1 MRPPPFHGFPAIDRG
16 VTAAGGAPFDAVT
29 AMATFKD
36 SVEAFG
42 DAAHDELARSGD
54 GYKAARANMAR
65 LYRQRKSE
73 IEKMA
78 DAFSRRPW
86 SIPDHLAMRQVAD
99 HALSTLDA
107 IYRDMRGALDT
118 LHKD

>member
-1 MRPPPFHGFPAIDRG
+1 MDA
-16 VTAAGGAPFDAVT
+16 TA

-42 DAAHDELARSGD
+42 DAAHDELARSGA
-54 GYKAARANMAR
+54 GYKAARANMDK
-65 LYRQRKSE
+65 LYRERKAE
-73 IEKMA
+73 IGKLL
-78 DAFSRRPW
+78 DAYSRRPW
-86 SIPDHLAMRQVAD
+86 ATEEHLAMRQVAD

-107 IYRDMRGALDT
+107 IYRDMRQALDT

>member
-1 MRPPPFHGFPAIDRG
+1 MDA
-16 VTAAGGAPFDAVT
+16 TA

-54 GYKAARANMAR
+54 GYKAARSNMAR
-65 LYRQRKSE
+65 LYRDRKAE
-73 IEKMA
+73 IEKMLKA
-78 DAFSRRPW
+78 YSRRPW
-86 SIPDHLAMRQVAD
+86 ATEEHLAVRQVAD
-99 HALSTLDA
+99 HALSTLEA
-107 IYRDMRGALDT
+107 IYRDMRQALDT